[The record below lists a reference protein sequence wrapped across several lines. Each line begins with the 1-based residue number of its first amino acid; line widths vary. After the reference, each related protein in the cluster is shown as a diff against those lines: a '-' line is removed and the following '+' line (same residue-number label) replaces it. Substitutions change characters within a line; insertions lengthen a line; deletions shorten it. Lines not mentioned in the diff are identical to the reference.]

1 MKHIFFGM
9 VLSLCIHMF
18 MHQAHAV
25 QQPLPIATDS
35 RIKTVFFN
43 PNEIYKFT
51 GHYGYQSVIEFSSEE
66 EIITISIGDSVAWQL
81 QPSGSRLFI
90 KPVEQDALTN
100 MTVITTLHTY
110 HFELHAD
117 DVGEN
122 ITDKGL
128 TFVLRFTYGDSGDY
142 GGFISLGGQLPPPDL
157 TDPEVRARM
166 NFNYSIVGPDIISPI
181 RIFDDG
187 EFTYFEF
194 RDKNA
199 EIPAFF
205 LVNPL
210 SEESIVNYRT
220 IGDYIVVERVAP
232 RFTLRNGAYVVCVYN
247 EAMEMPQIPAP
258 EKESWWEKIF

>member
-1 MKHIFFGM
+1 MRKITLWAVVM
-9 VLSLCIHMF
+9 CLLCFYHS
-18 MHQAHAV
+18 AHAV
-25 QQPLPIATDS
+25 QQPLPIATDG

-51 GHYGYQSVIEFSSEE
+51 GHYGYQSVIEFSNEE
-66 EIITISIGDSVAWQL
+66 EIITISIGDSIAWQL

-110 HFELHAD
+110 HFELH
-117 DVGEN
+117 GEDTGD
-122 ITDKGL
+122 ITDKNL
-128 TFVLRFTYGDSGDY
+128 TFVLRFTYGDQGSEY
-142 GGFISLGGQLPPPDL
+142 GGLISTGGQLPPPDI
-157 TDPEVRARM
+157 TDPEVRAQM
-166 NFNYSIVGPDIISPI
+166 NFAYSIVGPEIISPI

-205 LVNPL
+205 DVNPL
-210 SEESIVNYRT
+210 MEESILNFRT
-220 IGDYIVVERVAP
+220 QGDYIVVERVSP
-232 RFTLRNGAYVVCVYN
+232 RFTLRSGAYVVCVYN
-247 EAMEMPQIPAP
+247 ENMEMPQIPMP
-258 EKESWWEKIF
+258 EERSWWEKIF